1 MVYELLQGRLAI
13 DAAGTDLQAAL
24 AGGAQLGAWTAVSG
38 EQLPRLVLLQGW
50 ASFAAREAALQAQAD
65 AISRLDQWRA
75 RQERPLLLRHEV
87 SMLGP
92 CSAWAAARKELP
104 LAPGA
109 LCELRVQQVLNGF
122 HADAGRVLGDSTLP
136 LLQSL
141 GAQVLGVF
149 DLLLGARRPSIA
161 TFLAWPDL
169 ATQQRAWARLHV
181 EPRFWRR
188 RDEERS
194 RYRRRLFGAE
204 TSHLLRALPGCE
216 PQANFGSA
224 P

>member
-1 MVYELLQGRLAI
+1 MIYDLLQGRLAT
-13 DAAGTDLQAAL
+13 DATGTDLQAAL
-24 AGGAQLGAWTAVSG
+24 AGTAPLGAWTAVSG
-38 EQLPRLVLLQGW
+38 EQLPRLVLLQAW
-50 ASFAAREAALQAQAD
+50 ASFAEREAALQAQAD
-65 AISRLDQWRA
+65 AASRLAHWRV
-75 RQERPLLLRHEV
+75 RQERPLLLRHEI

-92 CSAWAAARKELP
+92 SSAWAAARKDLLP
-104 LAPGA
+104 VDGG

-122 HADAGRVLGDSTLP
+122 HADAGGVLGESTLP

-161 TFLAWPDL
+161 TFLGWPNL

-181 EPRFWRR
+181 EPRAWRR

-194 RYRRRLFGAE
+194 RYRRRLFGPE

-216 PQANFGSA
+216 PQANFGST